1 MGIQEETGWRWLCCE
16 GQGHTGCWRLLSNR
30 SIEYETYAPVARLE
44 AIRVFLA
51 FTAHLIFKIYHIECE
66 VFLPEWWV
74 GGRVLMYNSPQTLE
88 FQITWTLYIYSSRL
102 STGSSKLRTWYD
114 TLSQLFLEN
123 HVVNCVIDKT
133 LCSIMLKVYLMIE

>member
-1 MGIQEETGWRWLCCE
+1 
-16 GQGHTGCWRLLSNR
+16 
-30 SIEYETYAPVARLE
+30 
-44 AIRVFLA
+44 
-51 FTAHLIFKIYHIECE
+51 
-66 VFLPEWWV
+66 
-74 GGRVLMYNSPQTLE
+74 MYNSPQTLE

-114 TLSQLFLEN
+114 TLSQPFIEN